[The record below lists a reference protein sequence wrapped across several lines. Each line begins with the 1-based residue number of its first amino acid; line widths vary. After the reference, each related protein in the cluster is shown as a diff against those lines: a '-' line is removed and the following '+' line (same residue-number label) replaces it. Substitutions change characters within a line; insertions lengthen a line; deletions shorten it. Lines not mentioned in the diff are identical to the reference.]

1 MGSPSPSPLRQRGAG
16 PDTPIAPRFIEETA
30 VAGIDHRYDGD
41 FEFFVGGGVA
51 AFDCDDDGL
60 PDLYFAG
67 GSRSAALYRN
77 DSRPGGALSFTR
89 ESVCCHRPHRGHRRL
104 PARCRQ

>member
-1 MGSPSPSPLRQRGAG
+1 MAPG
-16 PDTPIAPRFIEETA
+16 PADPTAPRFIEETA

-60 PDLYFAG
+60 ADLYFAG
-67 GSRSAALYRN
+67 GSQSRGALPQRQPTGRRAALH
-77 DSRPGGALSFTR
+77 P
-89 ESVCCHRPHRGHRRL
+89 
-104 PARCRQ
+104 